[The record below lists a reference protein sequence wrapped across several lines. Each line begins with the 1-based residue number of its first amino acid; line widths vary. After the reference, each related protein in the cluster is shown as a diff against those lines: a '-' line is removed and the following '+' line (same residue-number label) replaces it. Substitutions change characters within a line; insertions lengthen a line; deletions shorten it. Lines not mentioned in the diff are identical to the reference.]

1 MRARVAAEGPTVV
14 LLVACYALWAAGLYL
29 VAPAWLPAGIAL
41 AALASALHSSLTHEM
56 VHGHPTDDDRI
67 NHALVWP
74 VLGLLVPYGRF
85 RDTHLAHHMDA
96 RLTDPYD
103 DPESNYLDPAVWVRL
118 PGWVRAVLRA
128 NNTLLGRMTLGPA
141 VGQIAFM
148 ASDWRAI
155 RAGDRAV
162 LVAWLAHLPAAAA
175 VLAVVALSPMPLWAY
190 AIAVYAGHGLLRIRT
205 FLEHQAHE
213 HTGGR
218 TVVIEDRGPL
228 ALLFLNNNF
237 HLVHH
242 MHPTVPW
249 TRLPGLYFANTER
262 YLRRNRGYRYRSYAQ
277 IFARHL
283 LRAKDPVPHPLWP
296 QPDALVPMAREAAPA
311 APLMPAVAAA
321 RERPRA

>member
-14 LLVACYALWAAGLYL
+14 LLVACYALWAAGLFL
-29 VAPAWLPAGIAL
+29 VAPAWLPAGIVLVAL
-41 AALASALHSSLTHEM
+41 ANALHSSLTHEM

-74 VLGLLVPYGRF
+74 ALGLLVPYGRF

-148 ASDWRAI
+148 AGDWHAI
-155 RAGDRAV
+155 RAGDRPV
-162 LVAWLAHLPAAAA
+162 LLAWLAHIPAVAA

-190 AIAVYAGHGLLRIRT
+190 AVAVYAGHGLLRIRT

-242 MHPTVPW
+242 MHPKVPW
-249 TRLPGLYFANTER
+249 TRLPSLYFANTER
-262 YLRRNRGYRYRSYAQ
+262 YLKRNRGYRYRSYAQ

-296 QPDALVPMAREAAPA
+296 QPDSLVPVERGSTAPA
-311 APLMPAVAAA
+311 PILPSIAVA
-321 RERPRA
+321 RDDRRA